1 MMEEGE
7 HCGNLE
13 CELCNELYGVHEEK
27 CRGCGKWGEVN
38 YGGNGEDLQYYC
50 GGSPWCCP

>member
-1 MMEEGE
+1 MEEGE
-7 HCGNLE
+7 HCGNHE

-38 YGGNGEDLQYYC
+38 YGGEGEDLQYYC